1 MVTKEILSQY
11 QDLQKEI
18 EDIRE
23 RIHKTEDK
31 LSHLVEEGVV
41 SDVVS
46 GGLGG
51 IEHFK
56 VTGFP
61 CPEYKRKEL
70 SLLRY
75 KQQLSK
81 TEEELLDMTNKIES
95 FVNAIDDSHIRRIIR
110 FRFIDG
116 MTWRQVAI
124 NIGGGNNEGSVKM
137 AFQRFMERKEK
148 C

>member
-11 QDLQKEI
+11 QDLKKEI
-18 EDIRE
+18 EDIRDRIE
-23 RIHKTEDK
+23 RTDEK
-31 LSHLVEEGVV
+31 LFALVEQGAVG
-41 SDVVS
+41 DVVS
-46 GGLGG
+46 GGMGG

-56 VTGFP
+56 ISGFP
-61 CPEYKRKEL
+61 TPEYRRKKQ
-70 SLLRY
+70 SLIRY
-75 KQQLSK
+75 RNQLSK
-81 TEEELLDMTNKIES
+81 AEEKLIDVASQVEI
-95 FVNAIDDSHIRRIIR
+95 FVNSIEDSHIRRIIR

-124 NIGGGNNEGSVKM
+124 NMGGGNNEGSVKM

>member
-1 MVTKEILSQY
+1 MIIKEILSQY

-95 FVNAIDDSHIRRIIR
+95 LNAGVAGSIIMQKI
-110 FRFIDG
+110 FE
-116 MTWRQVAI
+116 
-124 NIGGGNNEGSVKM
+124 NNN
-137 AFQRFMERKEK
+137 
-148 C
+148 